1 MAISSK
7 YPTFSALLTSKYGP
21 ISSSSRRQF
30 YIAVEKQL
38 YLDRFKLAN
47 GIWKH
52 RFFIYLL
59 KLTEPWKNAKKL
71 AEHLLVAKHLDQ
83 DKNWMIGLY
92 GRVTSPICGT
102 GTIWLLDRI
111 WDAKSHSSLSTIE
124 TGMEVIIKG
133 FSPPLYLT
141 VSTTGRRLLS

>member
-1 MAISSK
+1 MEISSRF
-7 YPTFSALLTSKYGP
+7 PTFSSLLEAMYGP
-21 ISSSSRRQF
+21 ISSEPRKAFYKRAQKTMFSGKHSSNNFHKPPLFR
-30 YIAVEKQL
+30 
-38 YLDRFKLAN
+38 LATLGYRLHSRN
-47 GIWKH
+47 ILSSW
-52 RFFIYLL
+52 LQ
-59 KLTEPWKNAKKL
+59 A
-71 AEHLLVAKHLDQ
+71 AKHLDQ

-141 VSTTGRRLLS
+141 VSATGRRLLP